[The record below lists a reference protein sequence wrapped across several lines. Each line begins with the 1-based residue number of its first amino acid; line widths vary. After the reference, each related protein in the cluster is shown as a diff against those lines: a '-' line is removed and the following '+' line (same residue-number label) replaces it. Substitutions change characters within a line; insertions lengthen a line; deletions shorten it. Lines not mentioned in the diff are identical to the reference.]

1 MSLNA
6 RETTLTVYFSIIE
19 PANTGIT
26 PAVESFQLEVTCPDE
41 NEPTPEPTVEPVV
54 TTQAPEKACDYGYV
68 FNHYS
73 IVCDNVN
80 FATGTSMLQATLDEM
95 DFDVIREVKWL
106 SITQNDGMEG
116 NGLSRII

>member
-1 MSLNA
+1 MSRNIW
-6 RETTLTVYFSIIE
+6 ETTLTVYFSITE

-26 PAVESFQLEVTCPDE
+26 PAVESFQLEVLCPDE
-41 NEPTPEPTVEPVV
+41 NEPTAEPTAEPVV
-54 TTQAPEKACDYGYV
+54 TTPPPEKACEYGYV

-95 DFDVIREVKWL
+95 DFDAKGEVKWL

-116 NGLSRII
+116 MVYLV